1 MVADEGLAGDE
12 SIIVHFG
19 APEANA
25 SVNER
30 CGGLV
35 GGHMKDRNLGFSG
48 GRDQSRK
55 NLWPSQ
61 TGWDVTPEGLVVSEF
76 EFHL

>member
-1 MVADEGLAGDE
+1 MVADEGLADDE
-12 SIIVHFG
+12 PIIVHFG

-35 GGHMKDRNLGFSG
+35 GGSHERQK
-48 GRDQSRK
+48 SRF
-55 NLWPSQ
+55 LWRKGPK
-61 TGWDVTPEGLVVSEF
+61 
-76 EFHL
+76 

>member
-35 GGHMKDRNLGFSG
+35 GGHTKDRNLGFSG

-55 NLWPSQ
+55 NL
-61 TGWDVTPEGLVVSEF
+61 
-76 EFHL
+76 